1 MSSMGVIRSSGC
13 AAATRLSVRPRSE
26 CSFPITAIVSFQFR
40 PTMSL
45 FKSATMLESGTV
57 GCSAKYSL
65 PHSPFSSPLTVM
77 KTRERLGRGV
87 SREKASAASMT
98 AVVPDASSSAPLQME
113 SAPTARQAGL
123 PGPATPMWSM
133 CPVKNTYSCL
143 SFGSLPSST
152 PMTFG
157 ADSRSSTRCR
167 AGNVTV
173 VSCDRRPGRGW
184 CDPGPAH
191 VRAGERFRGIGGPGE
206 DHDGPRELA
215 PGQRRERQQVHLR
228 SRLERHRG
236 PARDHE
242 SARGRVEL
250 LVEDA
255 VPLQEAAAVPA
266 GSQAD
271 ALELAG
277 DVRGHLLELGARRV
291 ATAHRVVGEDPD
303 AAMNVAGHD
312 GAHGALDGGR
322 SLRGERAR
330 KQREP
335 HVGKPTH
342 ATLSLSEGKG
352 KTSASG
358 LAAPQLRVAT
368 LGFVLGRVPLW
379 QGAGLAPGRRWR
391 GLRARRPLRGARLD
405 LRATLRLAALA
416 ARRAH
421 LGAHREGGPILTL
434 RPIAAIRAV
443 PPFSCVAAVR
453 GARVV
458 GPVGA
463 VRPIGLAAMPVVVAG
478 LAPTLTLVSR
488 PARDVRTA
496 ARRGNDPDAPQ
507 VAPAY
512 AALAPAIVVRGPLR
526 HPRDEYVRAA
536 AVLKDEAR
544 LGPVRP
550 GEHHAGAAVITIG
563 VVVRV
568 VEHDD
573 AEAHARVV
581 VHRPQGIAHIGV
593 AIVAQEP
600 RIVVVAGGRKTRGVI
615 IPSPGV
621 GRGKSPPPA
630 GPGARRSAP
639 PPPPPASAPVPKSAR
654 PPAARPP

>member
-167 AGNVTV
+167 ARNVTV
-173 VSCDRRPGRGW
+173 VSGSRRP
-184 CDPGPAH
+184 
-191 VRAGERFRGIGGPGE
+191 VRVCCNRSAAGSMPNALAAVGVGGSGGPGE
-206 DHDGPRELA
+206 PPDGPGALA
-215 PGQRRERQQVHLR
+215 PGQRRERQQVHLAPGFQ
-228 SRLERHRG
+228 RHRG

-391 GLRARRPLRGARLD
+391 GLRARRPLRGARFD

-434 RPIAAIRAV
+434 RPIDRK
-443 PPFSCVAAVR
+443 S
-453 GARVV
+453 VV
-458 GPVGA
+458 
-463 VRPIGLAAMPVVVAG
+463 
-478 LAPTLTLVSR
+478 
-488 PARDVRTA
+488 
-496 ARRGNDPDAPQ
+496 
-507 VAPAY
+507 
-512 AALAPAIVVRGPLR
+512 
-526 HPRDEYVRAA
+526 
-536 AVLKDEAR
+536 
-544 LGPVRP
+544 
-550 GEHHAGAAVITIG
+550 
-563 VVVRV
+563 
-568 VEHDD
+568 
-573 AEAHARVV
+573 
-581 VHRPQGIAHIGV
+581 
-593 AIVAQEP
+593 
-600 RIVVVAGGRKTRGVI
+600 
-615 IPSPGV
+615 
-621 GRGKSPPPA
+621 
-630 GPGARRSAP
+630 
-639 PPPPPASAPVPKSAR
+639 
-654 PPAARPP
+654 